1 MSALCPLSGAKAD
14 IVKAT
19 HTQQR
24 PRLGVSASKSEP
36 AELRRIDGPAQARE
50 ILELTA

>member
-1 MSALCPLSGAKAD
+1 MSALCPLSGKAD

-19 HTQQR
+19 HTQQQ

-36 AELRRIDGPAQARE
+36 ADPRGIDGPTQARE
-50 ILELTA
+50 ILQLAA